1 MTANTVVNGRPVFT
15 IIVLGA
21 SGDLAKKKTFPAL
34 FGLFLHGHI
43 APQTRIIGYARTKM
57 DRPDFLKRI
66 SQHIKNTTTPKVK
79 TLLDQFLDQ
88 CTYVSGVYDQDGGFQ
103 DLEKELKRVEQEC
116 KIQDRLFYMAL
127 PPSVFIPVANGLKKN
142 CYTNKGI
149 NRLIVEKPFGMD
161 LESSRTLS
169 KALGALYREDE
180 IYRIDHYLGKEMVKN
195 IMILRFTNQ
204 IFGSCWE
211 REHISNVQITF
222 KEKIGTEGRGGYFD
236 EFGIMRDVMQN
247 HLFQILSLIAMEA
260 PTSLNAED
268 IRNAKVDVLR
278 SIPPVIESEVL
289 LGQYG
294 RSEDGKSPS
303 YLEDDTVPKGSKTA
317 TFAAAAF
324 HINNPRWEGVP
335 FVLKCGKALDQQKVE
350 IRIQFKEMAANNNNL
365 FNKEVAAR
373 NELVIRVQPEE
384 AVYLKMTQK
393 LPGLGMD
400 TVMSELNLS
409 YNTRFTNL
417 QVPDAYENLILDA
430 IMGEQS
436 NFVRS
441 DELDEAWRIFTPI
454 LHKIDRHD
462 GSIPVEVYPYGSRG
476 PKQLPEF
483 IRRFGFERHAQPYT
497 WPETSQAAAASSS
510 ETADSKL

>member
-1 MTANTVVNGRPVFT
+1 MAVAL
-15 IIVLGA
+15 LGA

-34 FGLFLHGHI
+34 FGLFLNGHI
-43 APQTRIIGYARTKM
+43 SPDTRIIGYARTKM
-57 DRPDFLKRI
+57 DRPEFLKRV
-66 SQHIKNTTTPKVK
+66 SQYIKNTTQPKVK
-79 TLLDQFLDQ
+79 ATLDQFLDQ
-88 CTYVSGVYDQDGGFQ
+88 CTYVSGVYDEDSGFQ
-103 DLEKELKRVEQEC
+103 ALEKELQRVEKENNT
-116 KIQDRLFYMAL
+116 QDRLFYMAL
-127 PPSVFIPVANGLKKN
+127 PPSVFIPVATGLKKN
-142 CYTNKGI
+142 CYTTKGT

-195 IMILRFTNQ
+195 LMILRFSNA
-204 IFGSCWE
+204 IFGSCWDK
-211 REHISNVQITF
+211 EHISNVQITF

-247 HLFQILSLIAMEA
+247 HLFQILSLVAMETPA
-260 PTSLNAED
+260 SMNAED
-268 IRNAKVDVLR
+268 IRDAKVNVLR
-278 SIPPVIESEVL
+278 SIPEVIESEVL

-294 RSEDGKSPS
+294 KSEDGTMPA
-303 YLEDDTVPKGSKTA
+303 YLDDETVPKGSKTA

-335 FVLKCGKALDQQKVE
+335 FVLKCGKALDQPKVE
-350 IRIQFKEMAANNNNL
+350 VRIQFKDMGNNL
-365 FNKEVAAR
+365 FQKGSAAR

-400 TVMSELNLS
+400 TVISELDLS
-409 YNTRFTNL
+409 YSSRFTNL
-417 QVPDAYENLILDA
+417 SVPDAYENLILDA

-441 DELDEAWRIFTPI
+441 DELDEAWRIFTPV
-454 LHKIDRHD
+454 LHKIDR
-462 GSIPVEVYPYGSRG
+462 GLVPVEIYPYGSRG
-476 PKQLPEF
+476 PKQLTDF
-483 IRRFGFERHAQPYT
+483 VARFGFERPQKAYS
-497 WPETSQAAAASSS
+497 WPETSQTAASSATIS
-510 ETADSKL
+510 SPNPDSKL

>member
-1 MTANTVVNGRPVFT
+1 MQRN
-15 IIVLGA
+15 IIHPCIDVHRLLLGA

-43 APQTRIIGYARTKM
+43 APTTRIVGYARTKM

-79 TLLDQFLDQ
+79 TMLDQFLDQ
-88 CTYVSGVYDQDGGFQ
+88 CTYVSGVYDQDSGFQ
-103 DLEKELKRVEQEC
+103 ALEHELQRVEKETKTN
-116 KIQDRLFYMAL
+116 DRLFYMAL

-142 CYTNKGI
+142 CYTLKGI

-204 IFGSCWE
+204 IFGSCWD
-211 REHISNVQITF
+211 RDHISNVQITF

-247 HLFQILSLIAMEA
+247 HLFQILSLIAMESPA
-260 PTSLNAED
+260 SLNAED

-278 SIPPVIESEVL
+278 QIPPVVESEVL

-294 RSEDGKSPS
+294 KSEDGSLPS
-303 YLEDDTVPKGSKTA
+303 YLDDETVPKGSKTA

-324 HINNPRWEGVP
+324 HIHNPRWEGVP

-350 IRIQFKEMAANNNNL
+350 IRIQFKDMGTNL
-365 FNKEVAAR
+365 FQKDVAAR

-393 LPGLGMD
+393 LPGLGME
-400 TVMSELNLS
+400 TVMSELDLS
-409 YNTRFTNL
+409 YASRFTNL
-417 QVPDAYENLILDA
+417 SVPDAYENLILDA

-441 DELDEAWRIFTPI
+441 DELDEAWRIFTPV
-454 LHKIDRHD
+454 LHKIDR
-462 GSIPVEVYPYGSRG
+462 GLVPVEVYPYGSRG
-476 PKQLPEF
+476 PRQLGEF
-483 IRRFGFERHAQPYT
+483 VGRFGFERHLQTYS
-497 WPETSQAAAASSS
+497 WPETSQTNASAAATSSAAAS
-510 ETADSKL
+510 ADSKL

>member
-1 MTANTVVNGRPVFT
+1 MTAPAFTVIVF
-15 IIVLGA
+15 GA

-43 APQTRIIGYARTKM
+43 QPTTRIVGYARTKM

-66 SQHIKNTTTPKVK
+66 SQYIKNVNTPKVK
-79 TLLDQFLDQ
+79 AALDQFLDQ
-88 CTYVSGVYDQDGGFQ
+88 CTYVSGVYDQDAGFQ
-103 DLEKELKRVEQEC
+103 ALEKELQRVEKENRVV
-116 KIQDRLFYMAL
+116 DRLFYMAL

-142 CYTNKGI
+142 CYTKKGI

-161 LESSRTLS
+161 LESSRVLS

-204 IFGSCWE
+204 IFGSCWD
-211 REHISNVQITF
+211 RSHIANVQITF

-260 PTSLNAED
+260 PASLNAED
-268 IRNAKVDVLR
+268 IRNSKVEVLR
-278 SIPPVIESEVL
+278 AIPPVVESEVL

-294 RSEDGKSPS
+294 KSEDGSLPS
-303 YLEDDTVPKGSKTA
+303 YLDDDTVPKGSKTA

-350 IRIQFKEMAANNNNL
+350 IRIQFKDIGNNL
-365 FNKEVAAR
+365 FQKEVAR
-373 NELVIRVQPEE
+373 NELVIRVQPDE

-393 LPGLGMD
+393 LPGLGME
-400 TVMSELNLS
+400 TVRSELDLS
-409 YNTRFTNL
+409 YASRFTNL
-417 QVPDAYENLILDA
+417 SVPDAYENLILDA

-441 DELDEAWRIFTPI
+441 DELDEAWRIFTPV
-454 LHKIDRHD
+454 LHKIDR
-462 GSIPVEVYPYGSRG
+462 GQVPVEVYPYGSRG
-476 PKQLPEF
+476 PKQLAEF
-483 IRRFGFERHAQPYT
+483 VAQFGFERGSQAYS
-497 WPETSQAAAASSS
+497 WPETSQTAASASAAAAAAAS
-510 ETADSKL
+510 DSKL

>member
-1 MTANTVVNGRPVFT
+1 MTSSAENSGQPVFT

-43 APQTRIIGYARTKM
+43 SPKTRIIGYARTKM

-66 SQHIKNTTTPKVK
+66 SQHIKNTTAPKVK
-79 TLLDQFLDQ
+79 TMLDQFLDQ
-88 CTYVSGVYDQDGGFQ
+88 STYVSGAYDQDSGFLA
-103 DLEKELKRVEQEC
+103 LEQEIQRVEREA
-116 KIQDRLFYMAL
+116 KIYDRLFYMAL
-127 PPSVFIPVANGLKKN
+127 PPSVFIPVANGLKRN
-142 CYTNKGI
+142 CYTTKGI

-195 IMILRFTNQ
+195 IMILRFSNQ
-204 IFGSCWE
+204 IFGSCWNKD
-211 REHISNVQITF
+211 HISNVQITF
-222 KEKIGTEGRGGYFD
+222 REKIGTEGRGGYFD

-247 HLFQILSLIAMEA
+247 HLLQILTLIGMEA
-260 PTSLNAED
+260 PRSSNAED
-268 IRNAKVDVLR
+268 IRDAKVNVLR
-278 SIPPVIESEVL
+278 AIPEVIESEVL

-294 RSEDGKSPS
+294 KSEDGTMPS
-303 YLEDDTVPKGSKTA
+303 YLDDDTVPKGSKTA

-350 IRIQFKEMAANNNNL
+350 IRIQFKDMGNAI
-365 FNKEVAAR
+365 FHKDVAAR
-373 NELVIRVQPEE
+373 NELVIRVQPQE

-400 TVMSELNLS
+400 TVMSELDLS
-409 YNTRFTNL
+409 YASRFTNL
-417 QVPDAYENLILDA
+417 TVPDAYENLILDA
-430 IMGEQS
+430 IVGEQS
-436 NFVRS
+436 NFVRT
-441 DELDEAWRIFTPI
+441 DELDEAWRIFTPV
-454 LHKIDRHD
+454 LHKIDR
-462 GSIPVEVYPYGSRG
+462 GLVPVEIYPYGSRG
-476 PKQLPEF
+476 PKHLPEF
-483 IRRFGFERHAQPYT
+483 VTRFGFERHAQNYS
-497 WPETSQAAAASSS
+497 WPETSQTSVAQAVAALS
-510 ETADSKL
+510 ADSKL

>member
-1 MTANTVVNGRPVFT
+1 MEL
-15 IIVLGA
+15 LGA

-43 APQTRIIGYARTKM
+43 PSTTRIIGYARTKM
-57 DRPDFLKRI
+57 DRSDYLNRI
-66 SQHIKNTTTPKVK
+66 SQYIKNKNTPKVK
-79 TLLDQFLDQ
+79 AMLDQFLDQ
-88 CTYVSGVYDQDGGFQ
+88 CTYVSGVYDQDSGFQ
-103 DLEKELKRVEQEC
+103 ALEQELQRVEKETKTF
-116 KIQDRLFYMAL
+116 DRLFYMAL

-142 CYTNKGI
+142 CYTLKGV

-169 KALGALYREDE
+169 KALGALFREDE

-195 IMILRFTNQ
+195 IMILRFTNA
-204 IFGSCWE
+204 IFGSCWD
-211 REHISNVQITF
+211 RNHISNVQITF

-247 HLFQILSLIAMEA
+247 HLFQILSLITMETPA
-260 PTSLNAED
+260 SLDAED
-268 IRNAKVDVLR
+268 IRNAKVEVLR
-278 SIPPVIESEVL
+278 AIPEVVESEVL

-294 RSEDGKSPS
+294 KSEDGSLPS
-303 YLEDDTVPKGSKTA
+303 YLDDDTVPKGSKTA

-350 IRIQFKEMAANNNNL
+350 VRIQFKDMGHNL
-365 FNKEVAAR
+365 FQKDITAR

-393 LPGLGMD
+393 LPGHGME
-400 TVMSELNLS
+400 TTISELNLS
-409 YNTRFTNL
+409 YSSRFTNL
-417 QVPDAYENLILDA
+417 SVPDAYENLILDA

-441 DELDEAWRIFTPI
+441 DELDEAWRIFTPV
-454 LHKIDRHD
+454 LHKIDR
-462 GSIPVEVYPYGSRG
+462 GLVPVEIYPYGSRG
-476 PKQLPEF
+476 PKNLADF
-483 IRRFGFERHAQPYT
+483 VARFGFERHSQVYS
-497 WPETSQAAAASSS
+497 WPETPQTPVSATSIGLPSS
-510 ETADSKL
+510 ADSKL

>member
-1 MTANTVVNGRPVFT
+1 ML
-15 IIVLGA
+15 LGA

-43 APQTRIIGYARTKM
+43 APSTRIIGYARTKM
-57 DRPDFLKRI
+57 DHADFLKRI
-66 SQHIKNTTTPKVK
+66 SQHIKNTTSPKVK
-79 TLLDQFLDQ
+79 TMLDQFLDQ
-88 CTYVSGVYDQDGGFQ
+88 CTYVSGVYDQDTGFQ
-103 DLEKELKRVEQEC
+103 ALEGELQRVEKETKAH
-116 KIQDRLFYMAL
+116 DRLFYMAL
-127 PPSVFIPVANGLKKN
+127 PPSVFIPVANGLKRN
-142 CYTNKGI
+142 CYTTKGI

-204 IFGSCWE
+204 VFGSCWDKD
-211 REHISNVQITF
+211 HISNVQITF

-247 HLFQILSLIAMEA
+247 HLFQILSLIAMETPA
-260 PTSLNAED
+260 SSNAED

-278 SIPPVIESEVL
+278 QIPEIVESEVL

-294 RSEDGKSPS
+294 KSEDGTQPS
-303 YLEDDTVPKGSKTA
+303 YLDDDTVPKGSKTA

-350 IRIQFKEMAANNNNL
+350 IRIQFKGMGNNL
-365 FNKEVAAR
+365 FQKDVVAR

-393 LPGLGMD
+393 LPGLGME
-400 TVMSELNLS
+400 TVISELNLS
-409 YNTRFTNL
+409 YASRFTDL
-417 QVPDAYENLILDA
+417 SVPDAYENLILDA
-430 IMGEQS
+430 IVGEQS

-441 DELDEAWRIFTPI
+441 DELDEAWRIFTPV
-454 LHKIDRHD
+454 LHKIDR
-462 GSIPVEVYPYGSRG
+462 GLIPVEIYPYGTRG
-476 PKQLPEF
+476 PKHLSEF
-483 IRRFGFERHAQPYT
+483 VARFGFERHLQAYS
-497 WPETSQAAAASSS
+497 WPETSQTAVAGSTAAPSGSPSAG
-510 ETADSKL
+510 SKL

>member
-1 MTANTVVNGRPVFT
+1 MQRT
-15 IIVLGA
+15 IFLGA

-43 APQTRIIGYARTKM
+43 VPTTRIVGYARTKM

-66 SQHIKNTTTPKVK
+66 SQYIKNTNTPKVK
-79 TLLDQFLDQ
+79 AMLDQFLDQ
-88 CTYVSGVYDQDGGFQ
+88 CTYVSGVYDQDSGFQ
-103 DLEKELKRVEQEC
+103 ALEHELKRIERET
-116 KIQDRLFYMAL
+116 KTIDRLFYMAL

-142 CYTNKGI
+142 CYTPKGV

-161 LESSRTLS
+161 LESSRVLS

-204 IFGSCWE
+204 IFGSCWN

-260 PTSLNAED
+260 PASLSAED
-268 IRNAKVDVLR
+268 VRSAKVDVLR
-278 SIPPVIESEVL
+278 AIPPVVESEVL

-294 RSEDGKSPS
+294 KSEDGTLPS
-303 YLEDDTVPKGSKTA
+303 YLDDDTVPKGSKTA

-324 HINNPRWEGVP
+324 HIDNPRWAGVP

-350 IRIQFKEMAANNNNL
+350 IRIQFKDLTHNNL
-365 FNKEVAAR
+365 FQKDVAAR

-384 AVYLKMTQK
+384 AVYLKVTQK

-400 TVMSELNLS
+400 TVMSELDLS
-409 YNTRFTNL
+409 YASRFTNL
-417 QVPDAYENLILDA
+417 SVPDAYENLILDA
-430 IMGEQS
+430 VMGEQS

-441 DELDEAWRIFTPI
+441 DELDEAWRIFTPV
-454 LHKIDRHD
+454 LHKIDR
-462 GSIPVEVYPYGSRG
+462 GQVPVDIYPYGSRG
-476 PKQLPEF
+476 PKNLPEF
-483 IRRFGFERHAQPYT
+483 VARFGFERHLQAYS
-497 WPETSQAAAASSS
+497 WPETSQVSQTPAASASVASSS
-510 ETADSKL
+510 SDSKL